1 MTEQLR
7 DAFRDAMAQV
17 AAPVSVVTTTNQA
30 QPFGATVSAF
40 ASLSL
45 FPPMV
50 LVSLDDRGSLVSQV
64 VASGR
69 FALNVLS
76 ADQVQVA
83 ETFARRGATDRFEQL
98 AWRPRSGLPCLAGAL
113 AWVACDVDQVVD
125 AGDHTLLIG
134 RVIEVASHPGEPLVY
149 HERTY
154 STVNHL
160 SPEQA

>member
-1 MTEQLR
+1 MTDQLR
-7 DAFRDAMAQV
+7 ADFRDAMSQV
-17 AAPVSVVTTTNQA
+17 AAPVSVVTTCVDGR
-30 QPFGATVSAF
+30 PFGATVSAF

-50 LVSLDDRGSLVSQV
+50 LVALDDRGSLVSQV

-76 ADQVQVA
+76 AAQVRVA
-83 ETFARRGATDRFEQL
+83 ETFARHGAADRFEQVD
-98 AWRPRSGLPCLAGAL
+98 WRPRLGLPSIAGVV
-113 AWVACDVDQVVD
+113 AWVACEVDQVID

-134 RVIEVASHPGEPLVY
+134 RVVEVESHPDEPLVY

-154 STVNHL
+154 STVNHM
-160 SPEQA
+160 ENR